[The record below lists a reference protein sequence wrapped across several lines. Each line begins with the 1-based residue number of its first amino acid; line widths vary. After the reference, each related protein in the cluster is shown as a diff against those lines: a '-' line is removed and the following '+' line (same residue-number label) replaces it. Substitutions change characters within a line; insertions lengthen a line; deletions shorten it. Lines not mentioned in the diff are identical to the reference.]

1 MDKSITKGS
10 APGTVNVFD
19 LPVHPTANI
28 FPMLGEEE
36 LADLAEDIEAK
47 GLRHPLVVGLYEGEP
62 HLIDGRNRREACRLA
77 GVEPA
82 YRFLDPSED
91 ITDFIYSENIAR
103 RHMTTGQK
111 VMAAAVMFPD
121 AAKLKRKGS
130 GSHDVVKTEQLGV
143 AKRTAENLLSQ
154 ARTVLAESPETA
166 KMVLSGEKQLS
177 VAYAE
182 AVEARRVRSAEAQRI
197 AILQRDYPD
206 LFQRFK
212 EGYITEKQLDTLAEA
227 EYKERKYQAQI
238 IVDRRHLLY
247 NSFTRFIDEVGTFNH
262 EGNRALYAETL
273 VAHRKEFEF
282 RRQDDLEKC
291 IDRMQGILDNGVE
304 DGIRLFLQE
313 IRNELQAKKGAQK

>member
-1 MDKSITKGS
+1 MSWIATLHPVQPHP
-10 APGTVNVFD
+10 APGPVDIFE

-227 EYKERKYQAQI
+227 EYKERKYQEQLI
-238 IVDRRHLLY
+238 KDRRNLLY
-247 NSFTRFIDEVGTFNH
+247 HAFSRFIDDLGKFNH
-262 EGNRALYAETL
+262 EENRIYNAKTL
-273 VAHRKEFEF
+273 VAYRKEFEF
-282 RRQDDLEKC
+282 NRQDDLEAC
-291 IDRMQGILDNGVE
+291 LSRIEEAVDGGLE
-304 DGIRLFLQE
+304 EGIRLFLQE
-313 IRNELQAKKGAQK
+313 IRKELQK